1 MIFFCSIYW
10 PNSLITI
17 AGGNDAEPGYLSDVL
32 KLDKAGI
39 ISKNLFGGT
48 LKNKIEIM

>member
-39 ISKNLFGGT
+39 ISKESLWRTF
-48 LKNKIEIM
+48 KK